1 MGEAAAI
8 KQQVEKIRSFSSL
21 PICVGFG
28 IKTAEQAAKVAAF
41 SDGVVIGS
49 HFVAQIPQH
58 SNDRGA
64 MVAALE
70 KAASSMRN
78 AVRKGSV

>member
-1 MGEAAAI
+1 
-8 KQQVEKIRSFSSL
+8 V
-21 PICVGFG
+21 
-28 IKTAEQAAKVAAF
+28 KTAEQAAKVAAF

-49 HFVAQIPQH
+49 HFVSQIPQH

-70 KAASSMRN
+70 KAASAMRN
-78 AVRKGSV
+78 AVRKATI